1 MKLSKLIK
9 HLQKFAS
16 TYKDLEVWKG
26 KIRPLEE
33 SDIFKEDQH
42 FEIASEYSN
51 TVLYGVGL
59 IDCLGAPCLK
69 YIAADKETALK
80 GVKLLQ
86 ENFKY
91 STAGSIILEQFDQK
105 ELIKVSELP
114 LKNVAKYGD
123 IIGVYQIEHA
133 PAITDKRYK
142 EVQNELTA
150 IRNSNKISLKYEGF
164 FGHSILLRL
173 NFGGLIDREKLIH
186 RVVNFIEKFNKQ

>member
-1 MKLSKLIK
+1 MKLSELIK

-33 SDIFKEDQH
+33 FDIFKEDQH

-51 TVLYGVGL
+51 TVLYGVEL

-91 STAGSIILEQFDQK
+91 STAGAIILKQLDQK
-105 ELIKVSELP
+105 ELINVSSLSLE
-114 LKNVAKYGD
+114 NIAKYGN
-123 IIGVYQIEHA
+123 IIGVYPIEHA
-133 PAITDKRYK
+133 PAITEERYK
-142 EVQNELTA
+142 EVQNELIA
-150 IRNSNKISLKYEGF
+150 IQNSNKVSLRYEGL

-186 RVVNFIEKFNKQ
+186 RVVNLIEKFNKQ

>member
-1 MKLSKLIK
+1 MKLSELIK

-33 SDIFKEDQH
+33 SDIFKEDH
-42 FEIASEYSN
+42 RFEIASEYSN
-51 TVLYGVGL
+51 TILYGVEL
-59 IDCLGAPCLK
+59 IDCLGAPCLR

-91 STAGSIILEQFDQK
+91 YTAGPIILKQFDQK
-105 ELIKVSELP
+105 ELIEVSELP
-114 LKNVAKYGD
+114 FKNIARYGN
-123 IIGVYQIEHA
+123 ILGVYQIEHA
-133 PAITDKRYK
+133 PAITDERYK
-142 EVQNELTA
+142 EVQNELAA
-150 IRNSNKISLKYEGF
+150 IQNSNKISLKYEGL

-173 NFGGLIDREKLIH
+173 SFGGLIDRDKLIR
-186 RVVNFIEKFNKQ
+186 RVWNFIKKFNK

>member
-1 MKLSKLIK
+1 MKLSELIK
-9 HLQKFAS
+9 HLQKLAS
-16 TYKDLEVWKG
+16 IYKDLEVWKG

-33 SDIFKEDQH
+33 SDVFKEDGR

-51 TVLYGVGL
+51 TILYGVEV
-59 IDCLGAPCLK
+59 IDCLGAPCLH

-86 ENFKY
+86 KNFRHY
-91 STAGSIILEQFDQK
+91 TGGPIILKQFDQK

-114 LKNVAKYGD
+114 FKNIARYGD

-133 PAITDKRYK
+133 PAITEERYK

-150 IRNSNKISLKYEGF
+150 IRNSNKISLKYEGL

-173 NFGGLIDREKLIH
+173 SFGGLIDREKLLR
-186 RVVNFIEKFNKQ
+186 RVRNFIERFNK